1 MSSTTNRHPR
11 PIPRSIASPLADRS
25 TAAPA
30 ALVNRTRRVVRER
43 AQDLQHRRN
52 ALKVLAIPLAV
63 SAAFV
68 LMSSHAVWS
77 LLDQYEISPTG
88 IPDASDQM
96 LVLLLWFLPITAAL
110 LAAFWVRRSR
120 SHSQAE
126 PRL

>member
-1 MSSTTNRHPR
+1 MQNRR
-11 PIPRSIASPLADRS
+11 
-25 TAAPA
+25 
-30 ALVNRTRRVVRER
+30 RT
-43 AQDLQHRRN
+43 
-52 ALKVLAIPLAV
+52 LKVLVIPLAV
-63 SAAFV
+63 CAAFV

-110 LAAFWVRRSR
+110 LAAFWFRRNR
-120 SHSQAE
+120 SQGQAE